1 MIQRAAPAAVRGGAR
16 RAAVLLGT
24 VLVAALLAAC
34 SAAGD
39 APSPATRGAAD
50 WAALVDKTIPDAER
64 ASRLKALGA
73 RLGSL
78 REAFDRDAAAL
89 DVQAEALDADY
100 DATREQADRLIAQ
113 FSARRQAVLA
123 EYRDVVLAM
132 RRETSAAEW
141 RALTD

>member
-1 MIQRAAPAAVRGGAR
+1 VIQRALAAAVRRGAVR
-16 RAAVLLGT
+16 LGA
-24 VLVAALLAAC
+24 VLVAALLASC

-50 WAALVDKTIPDAER
+50 WATLVDRTIPDAAR

-78 REAFDRDAAAL
+78 REAFDRDAAVL

-100 DATREQADRLIAQ
+100 DATREQADRLIVQ
-113 FSARRQAVLA
+113 FSARRRAVLT

-141 RALTD
+141 RALTN